1 LNVLENFQVPEF
13 LTLLDKALSVTTART
28 EDDPLVDAITTR
40 LIFRKTF
47 LEIVSNTATS
57 SEDRTKAL
65 EKCQNLL
72 PRITETIVLGKE
84 MKGVFSTRIQRKL
97 SIQVPPRPMVAI
109 DPKEAAKSMKALLDG
124 LVEIERVREYISPHE
139 IIVRPPDYLT

>member
-1 LNVLENFQVPEF
+1 LENFPVSEF
-13 LTLLDKALSVTTART
+13 LTLLDKASSVMAART
-28 EDDPLVDAITTR
+28 EDGKLLDAITTR

-47 LEIVSNTATS
+47 LEIVSNTASS

-72 PRITETIVLGKE
+72 PRIAETIVLGKE
-84 MKGVFSTRIQRKL
+84 MKGVFSTCIQRKL

-109 DPKEAAKSMKALLDG
+109 DPKEAVKSMKALLDG
-124 LVEIERVREYISPHE
+124 LVEIENVREYMSPHE
-139 IIVRPPDYLT
+139 IIV